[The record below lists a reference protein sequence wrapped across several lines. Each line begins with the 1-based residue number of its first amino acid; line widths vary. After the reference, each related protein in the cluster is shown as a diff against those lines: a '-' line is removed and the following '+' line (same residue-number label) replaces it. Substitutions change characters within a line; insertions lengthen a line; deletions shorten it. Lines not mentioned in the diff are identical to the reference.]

1 MIENLGQGLIIVII
15 EVMCCKI
22 FLNTFL
28 KSRFYENKVIRLFLM
43 AGTIMVAF
51 LNSVFLA
58 PYMYFKIFSY
68 IFIMSLFMSVYFKSN
83 YIKTTFLVLVYQVLM
98 IVIDYMAVIGIE
110 KFLPEE
116 QKLKLND
123 MISGTL
129 LVLVCRLILF
139 LIIMLIKKKWS
150 NGEDKLSLISTSEWL
165 RFLYFPILSIVAI
178 LAMLLDAQKNLL
190 VAFGLVIMNIILF
203 YLLEGIIE
211 REIKIQN
218 AKIFQERSKNETNM
232 YRSVSQNLEEQRKR
246 VHEYKNQMMC
256 LEGMLESGENEAALN
271 YLHKFIT
278 GYNNHIDV
286 IDTNHI
292 ITNAVLNS
300 KYKEAIVKNI
310 VIVLKVSDLSKIILE
325 DEDIVTILSNLL
337 NNAIEAC
344 EKVKDKKVI
353 KLKIAIEGKVI
364 VISVKNTVR
373 EPIKIVNNKIETTK
387 SNKKEHGYGIA
398 NIQSTVKKYKGT
410 SVLKCEN
417 GYFSFSIVIPC

>member
-1 MIENLGQGLIIVII
+1 MIGNLGQGLIIVVI
-15 EVMCCKI
+15 EVMCCRI

-28 KSRFYENKVIRLFLM
+28 KSRFYENRVIRLLLM
-43 AGTIMVAF
+43 TATIIVAF

-68 IFIMSLFMSVYFKSN
+68 IFIMSLFMSVYFKSS
-83 YIKTTFLVLVYQVLM
+83 YIKTSFLVLVYQVLM

-110 KFLPEE
+110 QFLPEE
-116 QKLKLND
+116 QKLKLSD

-150 NGEDKLSLISTSEWL
+150 NDEDKLSLISTSEWL

-178 LAMLLDAQKNLL
+178 LAMLLDTQKNLL

-218 AKIFQERSKNETNM
+218 AKIFQERRKNETNM

-256 LEGMLESGENEAALN
+256 LEGMLENGENQAALN

-278 GYNNHIDV
+278 GYNTHIDV

-292 ITNAVLNS
+292 IANAVLNS
-300 KYKEAIVKNI
+300 KYKEAIAKNI
-310 VIVLKVSDLSKIILE
+310 VVVLKVSDLSKIILE

-344 EKVKDKKVI
+344 EKVKDKKII
-353 KLKIAIEGKVI
+353 KLKIAIERKVI
-364 VISVKNTVR
+364 VISVKNTIK
-373 EPIKIVNNKIETTK
+373 EPIKIVNNKIQTTK
-387 SNKKEHGYGIA
+387 SNKKEHGFGIV